1 MKPNELKHILE
12 AILFASDEPLS
23 AKDIHKIIDEVD
35 VSVKDIK
42 AVIAELI
49 AEYAAETRAFTLRE
63 QGGGWQFTTVDDVKP
78 WMVKL
83 FAKKQN
89 QRLSQ
94 RALETLAII
103 AYNQPITKA
112 EIEDVRGVN
121 SDGIVRSLLE
131 KDLVS
136 VVGRQKSPGNPMLYA
151 TTKHFLLH
159 FGLNSVK
166 DLPTLK
172 EIDELLKDDLE
183 LRTEVKQLAPEEL
196 GLQLEEIKKAAD
208 NKLNSQASNSIN
220 EEQT

>member
-1 MKPNELKHILE
+1 MKIDDLKQIVE

-23 AKDIHKIIDEVD
+23 AKDLHKIVDEVD
-35 VSVKDIK
+35 ANVKDIK
-42 AVIAELI
+42 SCIETLNNEYLAEN
-49 AEYAAETRAFTLRE
+49 RAFALSE
-63 QGGGWQFTTVDDVKP
+63 QGGGWQFTTTAAVKP
-78 WMVKL
+78 WMMKL

-94 RALETLAII
+94 RALETLSIV
-103 AYNQPITKA
+103 AYNQPITKS
-112 EIEDVRGVN
+112 EIEDIRGVN

-151 TTKHFLLH
+151 TTRNFLLH
-159 FGLNSVK
+159 FGINSVK
-166 DLPTLK
+166 DLPNLK

-196 GLQLEEIKKAAD
+196 GLQLEQIKKAAD
-208 NKLNSQASNSIN
+208 NKNKNSVSESLH
-220 EEQT
+220 EE